1 MEQRATFIEHKG
13 KEIYYVDYSN
23 LKNNDE
29 FISVIAQTNA
39 YREKLKALGRK
50 DLLMLVDIS
59 GSYVYGEVLESI
71 KRSGKIT
78 KELTA
83 REAVV
88 GITGSKRILL
98 KIVQTVTNMNFR
110 TFDTLEEAKDWLV
123 S

>member
-1 MEQRATFIEHKG
+1 MEQRARFIEHKG
-13 KEIYYVDYSN
+13 KQIYYVDYSN
-23 LKNNDE
+23 LKNNEE
-29 FISVIAQTNA
+29 FMSVISQTNA
-39 YREKLKALGRK
+39 YRETIKAQGRK

-88 GITGSKRILL
+88 GISGSKRILL

-110 TFDTLEEAKDWLV
+110 TFDTVEEAKDWLV